1 MTALQCSS
9 FVQSN
14 HNRTKAEQ
22 RHLPTS
28 VTPYSEIAKTKN
40 HRFPKLHKGTILFS
54 GESSGKQNPSGS
66 RGSLENTELNLQLPK
81 KFRLAHHKTPQFPH
95 SHSFYLKFILGLFI
109 KINNSVCIQPSY
121 IPGVHL
127 ADCTEQS
134 LAITV
139 SSV

>member
-22 RHLPTS
+22 RHLPIS

-40 HRFPKLHKGTILFS
+40 HRFAKLHKGTILFS
-54 GESSGKQNPSGS
+54 GESSGKQNPRGS
-66 RGSLENTELNLQLPK
+66 RGSLENTAFNLQLPK
-81 KFRLAHHKTPQFPH
+81 KFRLAHHKTPQF
-95 SHSFYLKFILGLFI
+95 SHSFNLKFILGLFI
-109 KINNSVCIQPSY
+109 KINNSVCIQTSY